1 MITFSFAME
10 FPMYWGVED
19 AEKQMKLGFSMGLPG
34 IIPDI

>member
-1 MITFSFAME
+1 MITFSFAKE
-10 FPMYWGVED
+10 FPMYRGEQD